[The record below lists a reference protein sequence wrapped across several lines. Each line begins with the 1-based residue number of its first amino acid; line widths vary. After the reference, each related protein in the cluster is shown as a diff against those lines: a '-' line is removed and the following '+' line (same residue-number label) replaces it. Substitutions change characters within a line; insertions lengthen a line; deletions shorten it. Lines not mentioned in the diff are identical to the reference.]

1 MGWSWLIAHSAER
14 ANSHFR
20 LAVDLNPF
28 DTETLIAAAMGVAF
42 MGYMADAR
50 QWSTLAVTLNP
61 IYPEYFS
68 GYLAAIHYL
77 NGDFEATV
85 TTVQKCP
92 DVFPDLLVWAAAA
105 YAQLGQPDQAII
117 AYQSFCALTL
127 PQWEG
132 GGHPTAN
139 DLDHWLRDTMPIVWG
154 EGRRSFEH
162 GISLARQLA
171 SKTALQPVTGNVE

>member
-1 MGWSWLIAHSAER
+1 MQSTSAAQVPPMKLSGLEPVNIGTGNLFVNIGER
-14 ANSHFR
+14 TNVTGSK
-20 LAVDLNPF
+20 
-28 DTETLIAAAMGVAF
+28 AF
-42 MGYMADAR
+42 AR
-50 QWSTLAVTLNP
+50 M
-61 IYPEYFS
+61 I
-68 GYLAAIHYL
+68 L

-105 YAQLGQPDQAII
+105 HAQLGQTDQAIM

-132 GGHPTAN
+132 GGNPGAD

-171 SKTALQPVTGNVE
+171 SKADTQPVTGNVG